1 MQAIFVDGGRQYRV
15 EEGMTVDVDYRQA
28 APGSVLEFSRVLAVA
43 EGGAEVRALR
53 VGEPVVSGAKVVAR
67 VVETIRGP
75 KLIAATYRRR
85 KESRRRVGH
94 RQKYTRVKIESIQV
108 TE

>member
-1 MQAIFVDGGRQYRV
+1 MEAIFVDGGRQYRV
-15 EEGMTVDVDYRQA
+15 REGMTVDVDYREA
-28 APGSVLEFSRVLAVA
+28 APGSVLEFSRVVALA
-43 EGGAEVRALR
+43 EGRDLR
-53 VGEPVVSGAKVVAR
+53 VGEPVVPGARVVAR
-67 VVETIRGP
+67 VVQTIRGP

-94 RQKYTRVKIESIQV
+94 RQKYTRVNIESIQV